1 MSVRHDCLGLS
12 LFHKLHLNLTRPL
25 VRTFMPD
32 INHHLLNTRHKL
44 EYRLFPYRNKLY
56 SNSFF
61 PYFTK
66 KWIATPQFLRQEADM
81 GVYKSQL
88 KLQYKPTKY
97 KFYSRSGNKRGASLM
112 TQLRVGRSYLNDH
125 SFPIG
130 QSDTAACSCAAGPR
144 ESTRH
149 MVLLCSNYTV
159 QRQTLM
165 GKVEQILST
174 FKNFTDTNKLEVL
187 LFGMYPE
194 KRDYF
199 MINKSLQ
206 VAVQH
211 YLIDTKRFDI

>member
-1 MSVRHDCLGLS
+1 
-12 LFHKLHLNLTRPL
+12 
-25 VRTFMPD
+25 
-32 INHHLLNTRHKL
+32 
-44 EYRLFPYRNKLY
+44 
-56 SNSFF
+56 
-61 PYFTK
+61 
-66 KWIATPQFLRQEADM
+66 M

-125 SFPIG
+125 SFAIG

-187 LFGMYPE
+187 LFGIYPE
-194 KRDYF
+194 KGT
-199 MINKSLQ
+199 IS
-206 VAVQH
+206 
-211 YLIDTKRFDI
+211 